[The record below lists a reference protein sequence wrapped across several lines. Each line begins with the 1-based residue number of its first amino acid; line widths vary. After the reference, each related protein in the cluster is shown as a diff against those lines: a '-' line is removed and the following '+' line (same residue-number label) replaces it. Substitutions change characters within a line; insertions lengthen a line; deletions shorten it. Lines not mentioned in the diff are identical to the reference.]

1 MAPTKQ
7 TLVCSMCGNVDC
19 ASTPVVKVFDG
30 LNLCTDC
37 IGFIDEAR
45 DTQVKMRKSTKKSPS
60 SKAGKKIPKP
70 KEIHEFLNQYIIGQ
84 EEAKKYLSVAV
95 YNHYKRIN
103 EEKGEDDVDI
113 EKSNI
118 ILVGPTGTGKTL
130 LAKTIARLLDV
141 PFTIVDATV
150 LTEAGYVGEDIES
163 LLTRLLQACDYDVER
178 AQKGIIFIDE
188 IDKIARKSDNPSITR
203 DVSGE
208 GVQQGLL
215 KLLEGSTVL
224 VPPNGGRK
232 HPEQKLIPVDTKDIL
247 FICGGAFD
255 GIERKI
261 ASRLNTH
268 VVGFGHDGKEMKKQR
283 ENLMKY
289 VMPQDLKSFGLIP
302 EIIGR
307 LPVLTSLEPLDK
319 EALLRILTEPKN
331 AITRQYKKLFALDGV
346 KLEFD
351 DSALNLIAD
360 KAIEYKL
367 GARGLRSI
375 VETIMVDA
383 MYGMPSNP
391 EKKFVVDA
399 EYVSKQLEKAH
410 FEKTKIEE

>member
-1 MAPTKQ
+1 MAQSKQ
-7 TLVCSMCGNVDC
+7 TLVCSMCGNVDS
-19 ASTPVVKVFDG
+19 ASTPVVKVFEG

-45 DTQVKMRKSTKKSPS
+45 DTQLKMRKAS
-60 SKAGKKIPKP
+60 GKKKGTEKQSSIPKP
-70 KEIHEFLNQYIIGQ
+70 KEIHEFLNQYIVGQ

-103 EEKGEDDVDI
+103 EQQSDDDVDI

-178 AQKGIIFIDE
+178 AQKGIVFIDE

-232 HPEQKLIPVDTKDIL
+232 HPEQKLIPVDTKNIL

-351 DSALNLIAD
+351 ESALNLIAD

-383 MYGMPSNP
+383 MYEMPSNP

-399 EYVSKQLEKAH
+399 EYVSRQLEKAH